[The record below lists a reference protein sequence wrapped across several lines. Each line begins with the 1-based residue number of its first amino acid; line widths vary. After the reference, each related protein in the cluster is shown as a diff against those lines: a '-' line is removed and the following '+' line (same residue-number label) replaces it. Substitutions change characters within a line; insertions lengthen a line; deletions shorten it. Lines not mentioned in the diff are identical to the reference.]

1 MRTAPTFL
9 FFSAIAIAVSSCSS
23 TPKSAEES
31 KRATLRKVVLL
42 REDGRD
48 RHWIMKAGD
57 LIKEEHYLTAHGDLH
72 FVLEYPKGVQSPQVD
87 CKGAK
92 ANAEAVARGFWQNG
106 KPMSVTPQVG
116 EKANGQDFAW
126 WPNGS
131 IAREA
136 HFAMGTPTG
145 TWKFYD
151 QAGKLVGEGIYKD
164 GKRWSGIL
172 TGSENSGA
180 NFFLTAYP
188 MKTTTYVD
196 GNIVREDEFLKEFKV
211 E

>member
-1 MRTAPTFL
+1 MSTRLTLVLFSTVTIALCSCGSGPKPSEQPKTPTL
-9 FFSAIAIAVSSCSS
+9 
-23 TPKSAEES
+23 TKE
-31 KRATLRKVVLL
+31 VLL
-42 REDGRD
+42 REDGQD
-48 RHWIMKAGD
+48 RHWVMKAD
-57 LIKEEHYLTAHGDLH
+57 NVVKEEHYLTAHGDLH
-72 FVLEYPKGVQSPQVD
+72 FVIEYPKGVHSPQVD
-87 CKGAK
+87 SKGAK
-92 ANAEAVARGFWQNG
+92 ENAEAVAKGFWRNG

-151 QAGKLVGEGIYKD
+151 QAGKIVGEGTYKD
-164 GKRWSGIL
+164 GKRWSGRF
-172 TGSENSGA
+172 TGSENPGA
-180 NFFLTAYP
+180 DFFLTIYP
-188 MKTTTYVD
+188 MKKKTYQD
-196 GNIVREDEFLKEFKV
+196 GNIVREEEFLKELRA